1 MLEDP
6 GETCFGGWNVFHDPS
21 KVLPKFTPNFTI
33 FSRKTKAPRRW
44 DPGNRV
50 RTSSEGPRRQ
60 KSVFLSSYFCFS
72 PKSQLLN
79 DFGTRKSIKTRK
91 YFLKWRKTQNKKVV
105 SSFLIFRA
113 NFFFSIAN
121 NSKTRGDRAILSKK
135 LAEGRNIFCPKY
147 HLKKFQRDRARNKK
161 VMLHL
166 SLKSGASASQDA
178 IFIPLTQISI
188 SMVILVD

>member
-1 MLEDP
+1 MSGSRLAELVNPWSLLTSVSSCGSYVRASLIMLEDP
-6 GETCFGGWNVFHDPS
+6 GETCCGGWNVFHDPS

-113 NFFFSIAN
+113 KFFFRSRI
-121 NSKTRGDRAILSKK
+121 TRK
-135 LAEGRNIFCPKY
+135 LEEIERFWAKN
-147 HLKKFQRDRARNKK
+147 
-161 VMLHL
+161 
-166 SLKSGASASQDA
+166 
-178 IFIPLTQISI
+178 
-188 SMVILVD
+188 